1 MKLEIRRLLMSLY
14 ACTVICM
21 VLGGS
26 LDDFQ
31 DFKTLSFLE
40 NDAVSPSTPAAPKPL
55 MIDLTL
61 IQSADSKGAVCLD
74 GTLPGYHL
82 HPGSGSGQNSWL
94 IQLEL
99 CGWCDTIR
107 NWVYRK
113 TTRRGS
119 SKFMEN
125 QIRFSGILSN
135 KAEENPD
142 FFNWNRVKLRYCDG
156 SSFSGDSYNEAAQLY
171 FRGQRIWS
179 AAMEK
184 LMAEGMQ
191 YATQALL
198 SGCSAGG
205 LASILH
211 CDEFRDLFP
220 QSTKVKCLSDA
231 GFFLDIKKLDL
242 WGMRIIPPTLA
253 TRQFLQASIA
263 PKSADPQG
271 SWNECKQN
279 HAECS
284 SSQIQIMQ
292 DLRNQMLE
300 ALNTIAQSV
309 GDWYFDRTDVKAVDC
324 PYPCDNTCH
333 NLVLK

>member
-1 MKLEIRRLLMSLY
+1 MSNLTMLSWEIIFEQVADHFTR
-14 ACTVICM
+14 
-21 VLGGS
+21 GG
-26 LDDFQ
+26 
-31 DFKTLSFLE
+31 
-40 NDAVSPSTPAAPKPL
+40 
-55 MIDLTL
+55 
-61 IQSADSKGAVCLD
+61 
-74 GTLPGYHL
+74 
-82 HPGSGSGQNSWL
+82 
-94 IQLEL
+94 
-99 CGWCDTIR
+99 GWCDTIR

-231 GFFLDIKKLDL
+231 GFFLD
-242 WGMRIIPPTLA
+242 M
-253 TRQFLQASIA
+253 
-263 PKSADPQG
+263 
-271 SWNECKQN
+271 
-279 HAECS
+279 
-284 SSQIQIMQ
+284 
-292 DLRNQMLE
+292 
-300 ALNTIAQSV
+300 
-309 GDWYFDRTDVKAVDC
+309 
-324 PYPCDNTCH
+324 
-333 NLVLK
+333 